1 MKKEIFGNSKKKFIF
16 SLIIAL
22 FLVGGIFYFVSAKI
36 VNLDLLKASVG
47 SLLSFNK
54 KADNLQ
60 LLLNQAQ
67 LEINRLQK
75 ENQSLKESLA
85 QENGERNNLE
95 LKYKSEL
102 ASLAEQVTVLT
113 QMVDDFSIKMKE
125 LTKEEKEKD
134 EKEEEEQKEEENQ
147 EVCRVNLNTA
157 SAKELEKLTGIGPT
171 LAQRIIAVRPFSS
184 VYELIK
190 VKGIGETTL
199 QKIID
204 QGCAYVENDTGSS
217 PIIYSS
223 GSSGGSSGSSSTSGS
238 SSSKIEGCAANSIEI
253 NTASLEDLD
262 KLEGVGPK
270 TAQKIIDSRPYYS
283 VDDLIKVSGIGTAT
297 LEDIKN
303 QGCAYVDASL
313 LPPIAQFTFA
323 PSNPVVNEE
332 IVFDA
337 SSSTSSTGQ
346 IVSYLWDFGDGTATS
361 TNSATTSYSFS
372 EVGQYLVTLLVVNE
386 KNNTSSAATT
396 TINVQAIPEE
406 ATSSVNLLLNPYF
419 DDGWEGTATA
429 GNPINWI
436 WGKRGGLALE
446 DSPLI
451 PGRQSFYHEPYSDYV
466 DLVQIG
472 KTLEVG
478 KTYYAEIWIKGT
490 GKVKLG
496 IDHSAT
502 TTWLSSQYNE
512 FNNAAWTKM
521 TYSITPTI
529 YSNNGG
535 IRIRMTRLSST
546 GERLVVGAAWLS
558 STEPPEGWPFNATP

>member
-60 LLLNQAQ
+60 LLLDQAQ

-125 LTKEEKEKD
+125 LTKEKD

-171 LAQRIIAVRPFSS
+171 LAQRIIAARPFSS

-217 PIIYSS
+217 PIISSS
-223 GSSGGSSGSSSTSGS
+223 GSSGGGSSTSGS

-303 QGCAYVDASL
+303 QGCAYVDTSL
-313 LPPIAQFTFA
+313 LPLIAQFTFA

-337 SSSTSSTGQ
+337 SSSTSPTGQ

-361 TNSATTSYSFS
+361 TNSATISYSFS

-406 ATSSVNLLLNPYF
+406 ATSSVNLLLNPSF
-419 DDGWEGTATA
+419 EETEGWSLSTKTAFSNELAKSGSQSVKQAELTTSYARDIKSTA
-429 GNPINWI
+429 VNLIGC
-436 WGKRGGLALE
+436 KKYKLGGWYYLE
-446 DSPLI
+446 KPNSDNQP
-451 PGRQSFYHEPYSDYV
+451 SDYR
-466 DLVQIG
+466 LFLRVQLDG
-472 KTLEVG
+472 DSKTQSPSEG
-478 KTYYAEIWIKGT
+478 FNPTI
-490 GKVKLG
+490 
-496 IDHSAT
+496 
-502 TTWLSSQYNE
+502 
-512 FNNAAWTKM
+512 FNNWT
-521 TYSITPTI
+521 YVEFEVSIPANTTFGNVVI
-529 YSNNGG
+529 TAKRNSTDITSTNVYWDD
-535 IRIRMTRLSST
+535 IILS
-546 GERLVVGAAWLS
+546 ELN
-558 STEPPEGWPFNATP
+558 E